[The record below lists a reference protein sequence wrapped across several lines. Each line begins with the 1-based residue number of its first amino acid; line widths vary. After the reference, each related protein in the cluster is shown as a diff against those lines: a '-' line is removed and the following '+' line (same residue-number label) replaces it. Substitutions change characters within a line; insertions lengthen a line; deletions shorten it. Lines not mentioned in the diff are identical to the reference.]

1 VDTETNVRYFAW
13 MGRIAGVTT
22 EQTEERLIAAAAA
35 VFARHG
41 YDGASIAEITSEA
54 GLSSGAV
61 YSRFGSKADLFAAT
75 LRARSPREVERLLGD
90 GSVEA
95 ADLLAQRGAELDGRD
110 PHDGDL
116 LMEAIVA
123 ARRHPEVST
132 LLTELFVEREG
143 RLAELVRR
151 SQAAGTLAAGSA
163 PNVVARFVLMVAL
176 GSMLTASLDLPATDQ
191 HEWSELIDGLVD
203 QFRTDLPTKASP
215 R

>member
-1 VDTETNVRYFAW
+1 

-22 EQTEERLIAAAAA
+22 EQTEQRLIDAAAA
-35 VFARHG
+35 VFARRG

-61 YSRFGSKADLFAAT
+61 YSRFGSKAELFAAT

-90 GSVEA
+90 GSVDA
-95 ADLLAQRGAELDGRD
+95 ADLLARRGAQLDARD

-116 LMEAIVA
+116 LMEAMVA
-123 ARRHPEVST
+123 ARRHPEVAT
-132 LLTELFVEREG
+132 LLAELFLEREG

-151 SQAAGTLAAGSA
+151 SQAAGTLEPDSSPEA
-163 PNVVARFVLMVAL
+163 VARFVLMLAL
-176 GSMLTASLDLPATDQ
+176 GSMLTATLALPATEP
-191 HEWSELIDGLVD
+191 HEWSTLIDGLVD
-203 QFRTDLPTKASP
+203 RFRTDLPTKASP

>member
-1 VDTETNVRYFAW
+1 

-22 EQTEERLIAAAAA
+22 EEIEQRLIGAAAL
-35 VFARHG
+35 VFARRG

-61 YSRFGSKADLFAAT
+61 YSRFGSKAELFAAT

-90 GSVEA
+90 GSVQA
-95 ADLLAQRGAELDGRD
+95 ADLLARRGAELDARD
-110 PHDGDL
+110 PHDGAL

-123 ARRHPEVST
+123 ARRHPEVAS
-132 LLTELFVEREG
+132 LLAELFLEREG

-151 SQAAGTLAAGSA
+151 AQAAGTLDPASSPEA
-163 PNVVARFVLMVAL
+163 VARFVLMLAL
-176 GSMLTASLDLPATDQ
+176 GSMLTSSLDLPATDH
-191 HEWSELIDGLVD
+191 HEWSALIDGLVD
-203 QFRTDLPTKASP
+203 RYRTDLPTKASP

>member
-1 VDTETNVRYFAW
+1 

-22 EQTEERLIAAAAA
+22 EQTEQRLIAAAAA
-35 VFARHG
+35 VFARRG

-54 GLSSGAV
+54 GLSSGSV
-61 YSRFGSKADLFAAT
+61 YSRFGSKAELFVAT

-90 GSVEA
+90 GNVDA
-95 ADLLAQRGAELDGRD
+95 ADLLARRGAELDARD

-123 ARRHPEVST
+123 ARRHQEVAT
-132 LLTELFVEREG
+132 LLAELFLEREG
-143 RLAELVRR
+143 RLTELVRR
-151 SQAAGTLAAGSA
+151 SQAAGKLEPDSSPEA
-163 PNVVARFVLMVAL
+163 VARFVLMLAF
-176 GSMLTASLDLPATDQ
+176 GSMLTATLALPAID
-191 HEWSELIDGLVD
+191 HGEWSALIDGLVD